1 MADVVYYIRKVR
13 LRLPN
18 FAPDGN
24 KFQNPLS
31 ASAILRPERKQTHQ
45 KGVSIMKKMMKNMA
59 SQMKKVLTACLIAV
73 GIIAASAATSQ
84 AATETTICELCQG
97 NGQSVCGWCDGNGYC
112 TVLDYSYECVSC
124 HGTGI
129 TNCLGCLGKGSFTT
143 GTPDPA
149 PAAVPAAGTVPTAM
163 GVPGFSV
170 FPTTGMGMGMDM
182 GMGMG
187 THMNCPV
194 CNGTGRKVCTSCSG
208 FGFRETRNS
217 SINLGTGSSYYWTKS
232 GCAAC
237 SGSGQSMCT
246 HCGGD
251 GML

>member
-1 MADVVYYIRKVR
+1 MAGK
-13 LRLPN
+13 LL
-18 FAPDGN
+18 
-24 KFQNPLS
+24 
-31 ASAILRPERKQTHQ
+31 
-45 KGVSIMKKMMKNMA
+45 
-59 SQMKKVLTACLIAV
+59 V
-73 GIIAASAATSQ
+73 G
-84 AATETTICELCQG
+84 
-97 NGQSVCGWCDGNGYC
+97 
-112 TVLDYSYECVSC
+112 
-124 HGTGI
+124 
-129 TNCLGCLGKGSFTT
+129 
-143 GTPDPA
+143 
-149 PAAVPAAGTVPTAM
+149 M
-163 GVPGFSV
+163 GVQGVPCLVDMEMAVTVGMGMDVGVASV
-170 FPTTGMGMGMDM
+170 AVGMGMDM